1 MADMA
6 ISREGSR
13 WALAPLLAA
22 ALVTTA
28 LFSPELRA
36 QAAAK
41 KAEPVIYTVGKGET
55 IITIA
60 NKVRYKKA
68 TENQMVYAIVRRNPN
83 AFSVRTKERLLPG
96 AKLKI
101 PDEATVLSY
110 KKEVADREVASLRK
124 GELLYQDGVA
134 SEQKG
139 DMKIAVKAYIESAR
153 LGHPLADLRLGEL
166 YDRDNS
172 KTLPRDLQESITHYQ
187 KAREFGIDVKEQ
199 KARDAGSPGV
209 PTH

>member
-1 MADMA
+1 MTGKAQA
-6 ISREGSR
+6 SILG
-13 WALAPLLAA
+13 A
-22 ALVTTA
+22 ALIAAV
-28 LFSPELRA
+28 LFAPDLRA

-41 KAEPVIYTVGKGET
+41 KAAEPVIYTVGKGET

-60 NKVRYKKA
+60 NKVRYPKA

-96 AKLKI
+96 AKLTI

-110 KKEVADREVASLRK
+110 KAALADREVASLRK
-124 GELLYQDGVA
+124 GEALYQDGLA
-134 SEQKG
+134 SEKKG
-139 DMKIAVKAYIESAR
+139 DMKIAVKAYIDSAR

-172 KTLPRDLQESITHYQ
+172 KTLPRDLQESISHYQ
-187 KAREFGIDVKEQ
+187 KAREFGVDVKEQ
-199 KARDAGSPGV
+199 KPRDVGSPGV

>member
-1 MADMA
+1 MTGKAQ
-6 ISREGSR
+6 IS
-13 WALAPLLAA
+13 LLGA
-22 ALVTTA
+22 ALITMV
-28 LFSPELRA
+28 LFSPQLGA

-41 KAEPVIYTVGKGET
+41 KAPEPVVYTVGKGET

-60 NKVRYKKA
+60 NKVRYPKA

-96 AKLKI
+96 AKLTI

-110 KKEVADREVASLRK
+110 QRDLADREVASLRK
-124 GELLYQDGVA
+124 GEALYQDGLA
-134 SEQKG
+134 SEKKG
-139 DMKIAVKAYIESAR
+139 DMQIAVKAYIESAR

-172 KTLPRDLQESITHYQ
+172 KTLPRDLQESIVHYQ
-187 KAREFGIDVKEQ
+187 KAREFGVDVKGQ
-199 KARDAGSPGV
+199 RARTPGAPDV
-209 PTH
+209 SAH

>member
-1 MADMA
+1 MT
-6 ISREGSR
+6 EPR
-13 WALAPLLAA
+13 WALAPLFAA
-22 ALVTTA
+22 ALFTA
-28 LFSPELRA
+28 VLFSPEARA

-41 KAEPVIYTVGKGET
+41 KAPEPVVYTVGKGET

-96 AKLKI
+96 AKLTI

-187 KAREFGIDVKEQ
+187 KAREFGVDVKEQ
-199 KARDAGSPGV
+199 KSRDVGSPGV